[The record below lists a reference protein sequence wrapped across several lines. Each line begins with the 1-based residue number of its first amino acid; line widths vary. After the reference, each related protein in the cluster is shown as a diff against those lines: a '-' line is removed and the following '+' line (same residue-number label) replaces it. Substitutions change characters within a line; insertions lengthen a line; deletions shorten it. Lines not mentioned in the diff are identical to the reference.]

1 MKNII
6 MLFIA
11 AMSMHYASGQKIKSS
26 SVPAAVKSGFNQ
38 KFPNV
43 KKAKWEMET
52 ASVYEA
58 EFKQN
63 GEEISANFDAN
74 GTWLETETEMEAK
87 DLPKPVMDKLKADF
101 NGYEIEEANKVE
113 SATLGSYYEVEIEKG
128 ESNWEILIKEDGT
141 ILEKKPEQEKGH
153 KKD

>member
-6 MLFIA
+6 MLLIA
-11 AMSMHYASGQKIKSS
+11 TMSMHFASGQKIKSS
-26 SVPAAVKSGFNQ
+26 SVPASVVSGFKQ

-52 ASVYEA
+52 ATIYEA

-74 GTWLETETEMEAK
+74 GAWLETETEIEAK
-87 DLPKPVMDKLKADF
+87 DLPQSISDKLKADF
-101 NGYEIEEANKVE
+101 NGYEIEEASKIE
-113 SATLGSYYEVEIEKG
+113 SAALGFYYEVEIEKG

-141 ILEKKPEQEKGH
+141 ILEKKPEEVKGH